1 MNPRFLM
8 IFEAIVEGLR
18 RVGGAYW
25 LHFAR
30 LWRIWAAF
38 VWIGTNVGLAANL
51 VKNFIQQFQFLDA

>member
-1 MNPRFLM
+1 MNLRFF
-8 IFEAIVEGLR
+8 ISFEAILEGLR

-38 VWIGTNVGLAANL
+38 VWIGTNVGLEAKL